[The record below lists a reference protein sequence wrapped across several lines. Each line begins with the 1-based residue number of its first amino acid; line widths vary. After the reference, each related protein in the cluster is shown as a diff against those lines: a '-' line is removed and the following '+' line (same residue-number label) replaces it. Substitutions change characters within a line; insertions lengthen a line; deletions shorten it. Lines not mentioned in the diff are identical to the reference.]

1 MVLSEYWQYE
11 LAMLPELRLA
21 QLQPRPRT
29 QQAMMITGFVF
40 PNELRVF
47 FVFRC
52 GKVTKHFQSGCAYLN
67 EGLKCHAFFN
77 ASSRFKDS

>member
-1 MVLSEYWQYE
+1 MMVLSEYWQYE
-11 LAMLPELRLA
+11 LVMLPELRLA

-40 PNELRVF
+40 PNELSFF

-52 GKVTKHFQSGCAYLN
+52 GN
-67 EGLKCHAFFN
+67 
-77 ASSRFKDS
+77 